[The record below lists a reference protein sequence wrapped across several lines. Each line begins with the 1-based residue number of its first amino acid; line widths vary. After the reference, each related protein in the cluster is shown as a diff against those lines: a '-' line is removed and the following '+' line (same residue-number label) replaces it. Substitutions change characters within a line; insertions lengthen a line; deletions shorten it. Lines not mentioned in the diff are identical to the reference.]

1 MSSST
6 PTPSGSRRPRRRAA
20 LLLVLAAQLL
30 ALTGAAAARPEIVV
44 VGRAVDDRVRLV
56 VELRGVD
63 DQPLAPRS
71 FSTTVDGVPW
81 STTAEPVLSDRL
93 AVVVVVDAS
102 DAGGPVLQ
110 AGISGLT
117 SFLLGAPRSRPRAL
131 VADTTPPEPLAPL
144 QPGPAG
150 TLRALAALRPHGG
163 RDTSG
168 AVDLALAQLPAGVA
182 EPRAVVVFTAA
193 PDAGGES
200 AADLAERLNAA
211 GVLLAVVAT
220 AGDGRAAPE
229 YWSAVAADTGG
240 VAVGARASEVVP
252 AFDRLA
258 AALRTRYLLTTPLP
272 DRLPAAV
279 TVRVD
284 TPGEPLTAVAVV
296 PDRALLPGLRGAMGP
311 DLRLPVTLAVCVLV
325 LVTGVLAVE
334 AGLQARRWASRRR

>member
-6 PTPSGSRRPRRRAA
+6 PTPSGSGRPRHRAV
-20 LLLVLAAQLL
+20 LLLVLAVQLL
-30 ALTGAAAARPEIVV
+30 AVTGAAAAQPEIVV
-44 VGRAVDDRVRLV
+44 VARAAEDRVRLV
-56 VELRGVD
+56 VDVRGVD
-63 DQPLAPRS
+63 DQPLEPRS
-71 FSTTVDGVPW
+71 FSTTVDGAPLP
-81 STTAEPVLSDRL
+81 TTAEPVLSDRL
-93 AVVVVVDAS
+93 AMVVVVDAS

-117 SFLLGAPRSRPRAL
+117 SFVLAAPASTSSAL
-131 VADTTPPEPLAPL
+131 VADATPPDRLAPL

-182 EPRAVVVFTAA
+182 QPRVVVLHTAA

-211 GVLLAVVAT
+211 GVLLAVVTTT
-220 AGDGRAAPE
+220 ADGRAAP
-229 YWSAVAADTGG
+229 YWSAVAAGTGG
-240 VAVGARASEVVP
+240 IAVGARASEVVP

-272 DRLPAAV
+272 DRLPATL
-279 TVRVD
+279 TVRVH
-284 TPGEPLTAVAVV
+284 TPGRPLTAVAVV
-296 PDRALLPGLRGAMGP
+296 ADQALPPGLRP
-311 DLRLPVTLAVCVLV
+311 DLRLPVTLAGCVLA

-334 AGLQARRWASRRR
+334 AGLHARRWASRRR

>member
-6 PTPSGSRRPRRRAA
+6 PSPSGSRRPRRRAV
-20 LLLVLAAQLL
+20 LLLVLAVQLL
-30 ALTGAAAARPEIVV
+30 AVTGAAAAQPEIVV
-44 VGRAVDDRVRLV
+44 VARAAEDRVRLV
-56 VELRGVD
+56 VDVRGVD
-63 DQPLAPRS
+63 DQPLEPRS
-71 FSTTVDGVPW
+71 FSTTVDGAPLP
-81 STTAEPVLSDRL
+81 TTAEPVLSDRL
-93 AVVVVVDAS
+93 AMVVVVDAS

-117 SFLLGAPRSRPRAL
+117 SFVLAAPASTSCAL
-131 VADTTPPEPLAPL
+131 VADAAPPDPLAPL

-150 TLRALAALRPHGG
+150 TLRALAALRPHGD

-182 EPRAVVVFTAA
+182 QPRVVVLHTAA

-200 AADLAERLNAA
+200 AADLTERLNAA
-211 GVLLAVVAT
+211 GVLLAVVTT
-220 AGDGRAAPE
+220 AGDGRAAPQ
-229 YWSAVAADTGG
+229 YWSTVAAGTGG

-272 DRLPAAV
+272 DRLPATV

-284 TPGEPLTAVAVV
+284 TPGRPLTAVAVV
-296 PDRALLPGLRGAMGP
+296 ADQALPPGLRP
-311 DLRLPVTLAVCVLV
+311 DLRLPVTLAGCVLA

-334 AGLQARRWASRRR
+334 AALQARRWASRRR

>member
-6 PTPSGSRRPRRRAA
+6 PTPSGSRRLRRRAV
-20 LLLVLAAQLL
+20 LLLVLAVQLL
-30 ALTGAAAARPEIVV
+30 AVTGAAAARPEIVV
-44 VGRAVDDRVRLV
+44 VARAADDRVRLV
-56 VELRGVD
+56 VDVRGVD
-63 DQPLAPRS
+63 DQPLDPRS
-71 FSTTVDGVPW
+71 FSTTLDGVPG

-93 AVVVVVDAS
+93 ALVVVVDAS
-102 DAGGPVLQ
+102 EAGGPVLQ

-117 SFLLGAPRSRPRAL
+117 SFVLAAPASTSCAL
-131 VADTTPPEPLAPL
+131 VADATPPDPLAPL

-150 TLRALAALRPHGG
+150 VLGALAALRPHGG

-182 EPRAVVVFTAA
+182 QPRVVVLHTAA

-200 AADLAERLNAA
+200 AADLAERLTAA
-211 GVLLAVVAT
+211 GVLLAVVTTT
-220 AGDGRAAPE
+220 ADGRAAP
-229 YWSAVAADTGG
+229 YWSGVADGTGG
-240 VAVGARASEVVP
+240 IAVGARASEVVP

-272 DRLPAAV
+272 DRLPATV

-284 TPGEPLTAVAVV
+284 APGEPLTAVAVV
-296 PDRALLPGLRGAMGP
+296 PGRALPPGLRP